1 MELTSEQI
9 RKIRPQGS
17 MVLIKLDR
25 IPEEIKL
32 ESGKVIYID
41 PNYEPEKHAAVT
53 GHVIATPPL
62 IYSYSKLRRDSM
74 PWDTDM
80 ELEIGDY
87 VIFYYLAAVNA
98 FRKEDPKWLKDENE
112 NFYVFVKYEN
122 FYVAKRKM
130 GNIDDYNFMAEA
142 KVADPVFSSLNP
154 GKTKIAITGGEV
166 YPVDEKGD
174 YHKIIPL
181 NGYCII
187 EPVINEEYQ
196 KLEKKYK
203 ELELDVPKQLMKKFS
218 AKYGIVKYLGKPN
231 RAYRTPGSDG
241 GDIKVGDRVI
251 LRRIA
256 NITLEYEYHATFDGR
271 KKYFRVQRRYIM
283 AVA

>member
-1 MELTSEQI
+1 M
-9 RKIRPQGS
+9 GN

-25 IPEEIKL
+25 LPEEIKL
-32 ESGKVIYID
+32 KSGKKIYID
-41 PNYEPEKHAAVT
+41 PGYEPEKHAAVT
-53 GHVIATPPL
+53 GHVIATPSL
-62 IYSYSKLRRDSM
+62 IYSKLRNYSM

-80 ELEIGDY
+80 ELKVGDY
-87 VIFYYLAAVNA
+87 IIFYYLAAVNA
-98 FRKEDPKWLKDENE
+98 FRKEDPKWLKDENG

-130 GNIDDYNFMAEA
+130 GNVKDVNWMAET
-142 KVADPVFSSLNP
+142 KFVRKPKYEWADPENKKV
-154 GKTKIAITGGEV
+154 IITRDEV

-231 RAYRTPGSDG
+231 RNYRTPGSDG

>member
-1 MELTSEQI
+1 M
-9 RKIRPQGS
+9 GN

-25 IPEEIKL
+25 LPEEIKL
-32 ESGKVIYID
+32 KSGKKIYID
-41 PNYEPEKHAAVT
+41 PGYEPEKHAAVT
-53 GHVIATPPL
+53 GHVIATPSL
-62 IYSYSKLRRDSM
+62 IYSKLRNYSM

-80 ELEIGDY
+80 ELKVGDY
-87 VIFYYLAAVNA
+87 IIFYYLAAVNA
-98 FRKEDPKWLKDENE
+98 FRKEDPKWLKDENG

-130 GNIDDYNFMAEA
+130 GNVKDVNWMAEVKIKSDA
-142 KVADPVFSSLNP
+142 ETPFRYVKQAD
-154 GKTKIAITGGEV
+154 EY
-166 YPVDEKGD
+166 YPVDDNDD

-231 RAYRTPGSDG
+231 RNYRTPGSDG